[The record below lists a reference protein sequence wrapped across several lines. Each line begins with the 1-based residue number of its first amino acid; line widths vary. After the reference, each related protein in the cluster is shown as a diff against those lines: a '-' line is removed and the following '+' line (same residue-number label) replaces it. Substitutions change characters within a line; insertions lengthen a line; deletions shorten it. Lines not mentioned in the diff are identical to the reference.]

1 MFHTLNLQRLKMLS
15 LEQKQFRFLSWA
27 IAISTLILFLAS
39 SVRHA
44 LFQSS
49 FDLAIFDNAIYLISR
64 GQQPFVTFRGL
75 HILGDHAAWIIY
87 PLALLYKIYP
97 DIHWLFFIQALSLA
111 IGALPLWYLS
121 RATGL
126 KFSQSKTIVLA
137 YLLYPAIFNVNLFD
151 FHPEVIA
158 VPAMFGAILAVK
170 RDCLGWFV
178 AAIILILSCKAVLAL
193 TVIGMGVWLLVFN
206 KYKYSYGIIAL
217 ILGCGWFAIA
227 TQLIIPAFSGGE
239 AAAVDRYGYLGDS
252 VLDIAKNLI
261 IKPDLVLGKIFSLDS
276 LAYLLLLTIP
286 LWWGLS
292 PLHLMPLVAAAPI
305 LLINLLS
312 ESSAQRNLVHQYS
325 LPIIPWLFLSVIMAM
340 NSKHV
345 WLKSQR
351 NVLIWSAVA
360 FLALAKYGYF
370 GSIYLQTQDTW
381 NATSQA
387 IAQIDSKGGVLTT
400 TDIAPHL
407 THRQLLSLTDRDLNP
422 EELEKFAYILLNL
435 RHPGWG
441 SSPEIAEALLAKLKQ
456 ASTFELRFRQDDVFL
471 FTRISRP

>member
-1 MFHTLNLQRLKMLS
+1 MLS

-49 FDLAIFDNAIYLISR
+49 FDLAIFDNAIYLISQ

-121 RATGL
+121 RATEL
-126 KFSQSKTIVLA
+126 KFPQSKTIVLA

-158 VPAMFGAILAVK
+158 VPAIFGAILAVK

-193 TVIGMGVWLLVFN
+193 TVIGMGVWLLVFS
-206 KYKYSYGIIAL
+206 KSRYSYGIIAL
-217 ILGCGWFAIA
+217 VLGCGWFAIA

-239 AAAVDRYGYLGDS
+239 AAAVDRYGYLGNS
-252 VLDIAKNLI
+252 VIDIAKNLI

-292 PLHLMPLVAAAPI
+292 PLHLASLVPAAPI

-351 NVLIWSAVA
+351 NILIWSAVA

-370 GSIYLQTQDTW
+370 GSIYLQTIDTW
-381 NATSQA
+381 SATNQA

-407 THRQLLSLTDRDLNP
+407 THRLLLGLSDRDFDP
-422 EELEKFAYILLNL
+422 EELEKFQYILLNM

-441 SSPEIAEALLAKLKQ
+441 SSPKIAEALLAKLKQ
-456 ASTFELRFRQDDVFL
+456 ASTFELKFRQDDVFL

>member
-1 MFHTLNLQRLKMLS
+1 MLS

-39 SVRHA
+39 SVGHA

-87 PLALLYKIYP
+87 PLALFYKIYP
-97 DIHWLFFIQALSLA
+97 DIHWLFFLQALSLA

-158 VPAMFGAILAVK
+158 VPAIFGAILAAK
-170 RDCLGWFV
+170 RDCLWCFV

-193 TVIGMGVWLLVFN
+193 TVIGMGVWLLVS
-206 KYKYSYGIIAL
+206 KSRYSYGIIAL

-276 LAYLLLLTIP
+276 LTYLLLLTIP

-292 PLHLMPLVAAAPI
+292 PLHLASLVPATPI

-312 ESSAQRNLVHQYS
+312 QSSAQRNLVHQYS

-351 NVLIWSAVA
+351 NILIWSAVA

-370 GSIYLQTQDTW
+370 GSIYLQTLDTW
-381 NATSQA
+381 SATNQA
-387 IAQIDSKGGVLTT
+387 IAQIDSKGGVLTI

-407 THRQLLSLTDRDLNP
+407 THRPLLGLTDRDFDP

-456 ASTFELRFRQDDVFL
+456 ASTFELKFQQDDVFL

>member
-1 MFHTLNLQRLKMLS
+1 MLS
-15 LEQKQFRFLSWA
+15 LEQKQFRFLSLA

-49 FDLAIFDNAIYLISR
+49 FDLAIFDNAVYLISQ

-75 HILGDHAAWIIY
+75 HILGDHAAWIVY
-87 PLALLYKIYP
+87 PLTLLYKIYP
-97 DIHWLFFIQALSLA
+97 DIHWLFFVQAVSLA
-111 IGALPLWYLS
+111 FGALPLWYVS
-121 RATGL
+121 RTTGL
-126 KFSQSKTIVLA
+126 KFSQCKTLVLA

-158 VPAMFGAILAVK
+158 IPAIFGAILAVK
-170 RDCLGWFV
+170 RDSLGWFV

-193 TVIGMGVWLLVFN
+193 TVIGMGVWLLVSGR
-206 KYKYSYGIIAL
+206 YSYGIIAL
-217 ILGCGWFAIA
+217 VLGCAWFAIA
-227 TQLIIPAFSGGE
+227 TQLIIPTFSGGE

-252 VLDIAKNLI
+252 VIDIAKNLI
-261 IKPDLVLGKIFSLDS
+261 LKPNLVLGKIFSLDS
-276 LAYLLLLTIP
+276 LVYLVLLTVP

-292 PLHLMPLVAAAPI
+292 PLHLMPLVAAMPI

-325 LPIIPWLFLSVIMAM
+325 LPIIPWLFLCVIIAID
-340 NSKHV
+340 SKHV

-351 NVLIWSAVA
+351 NILIWSAVA

-370 GSIYLQTQDTW
+370 GSIYLQTLDTW
-381 NATSQA
+381 SATRQA
-387 IAQIDSKGGVLTT
+387 IAQIDSLGGVLTT
-400 TDIAPHL
+400 SNIAPHL
-407 THRQLLSLTDRDLNP
+407 THRQQLGLSDRNLDL
-422 EELEKFAYILLNL
+422 EELEKFEYILLDM

-441 SSPEIAEALLAKLKQ
+441 SSAEIAEALLAKLKQ
-456 ASTFELRFRQDDVFL
+456 ASTFQLKFRQNDVFL

>member
-1 MFHTLNLQRLKMLS
+1 MLS
-15 LEQKQFRFLSWA
+15 HEQKQFRFLSWA

-97 DIHWLFFIQALSLA
+97 DIHWLFFLQALSLA

-158 VPAMFGAILAVK
+158 VPAIFGAILAVK

-193 TVIGMGVWLLVFN
+193 TVIGMGVWLLVS
-206 KYKYSYGIIAL
+206 KYRYSYGIIAL

-261 IKPDLVLGKIFSLDS
+261 IKPDLVLGKAFSLDS

-292 PLHLMPLVAAAPI
+292 PLHLTSLVPATPI

-351 NVLIWSAVA
+351 NILIWSAVA

-381 NATSQA
+381 SATSQA
-387 IAQIDSKGGVLTT
+387 IAQIDSRGGVLTT

-407 THRQLLSLTDRDLNP
+407 THRPLLGLTDRDFDP

-456 ASTFELRFRQDDVFL
+456 ASTFELKFQQDDVFL

>member
-1 MFHTLNLQRLKMLS
+1 MLS

-49 FDLAIFDNAIYLISR
+49 FDLAIFDNAIYLISQ

-158 VPAMFGAILAVK
+158 VPAIFGAILAVK

-178 AAIILILSCKAVLAL
+178 AAIVLILSCKAVLAL
-193 TVIGMGVWLLVFN
+193 TVIGMGVWLLVFS
-206 KYKYSYGIIAL
+206 KSRYSYGIIAL

-252 VLDIAKNLI
+252 VLDIAKNMI
-261 IKPDLVLGKIFSLDS
+261 IKPNLVLGKVFSLDS

-292 PLHLMPLVAAAPI
+292 PLHLTSLVPATPI

-312 ESSAQRNLVHQYS
+312 QSSAQRNLVHQYS
-325 LPIIPWLFLSVIMAM
+325 LPIIPWLFLSVIMAI

-351 NVLIWSAVA
+351 NILIWSAVV

-370 GSIYLQTQDTW
+370 GSIYLQTLDTW
-381 NATSQA
+381 SATRQA
-387 IAQIDSKGGVLTT
+387 IAQIDSRGGVLTT

-407 THRQLLSLTDRDLNP
+407 THRPLLGLSDRDFDP

-456 ASTFELRFRQDDVFL
+456 ASTFELKFRQDDVFL

>member
-1 MFHTLNLQRLKMLS
+1 MLS
-15 LEQKQFRFLSWA
+15 LKQKQFRFLSWA

-49 FDLAIFDNAIYLISR
+49 FDLAIFDHAIYLISQ

-87 PLALLYKIYP
+87 LLALLYKIYP

-158 VPAMFGAILAVK
+158 VPAIFGAILAVK
-170 RDCLGWFV
+170 RDCEASRRHRLGWFV
-178 AAIILILSCKAVLAL
+178 AAIVLILSCKAVLAL
-193 TVIGMGVWLLVFN
+193 TVIGMGVWLLVSG
-206 KYKYSYGIIAL
+206 KYRYRYGIIAL
-217 ILGCGWFAIA
+217 VLGCGWFAIA

-292 PLHLMPLVAAAPI
+292 PLHLMPLVPATPI

-325 LPIIPWLFLSVIMAM
+325 LPIIPWLFFSVIMAM

-351 NVLIWSAVA
+351 NC
-360 FLALAKYGYF
+360 
-370 GSIYLQTQDTW
+370 
-381 NATSQA
+381 
-387 IAQIDSKGGVLTT
+387 
-400 TDIAPHL
+400 
-407 THRQLLSLTDRDLNP
+407 
-422 EELEKFAYILLNL
+422 LNL
-435 RHPGWG
+435 VG
-441 SSPEIAEALLAKLKQ
+441 SSIF
-456 ASTFELRFRQDDVFL
+456 SFG
-471 FTRISRP
+471 

>member
-1 MFHTLNLQRLKMLS
+1 MLS
-15 LEQKQFRFLSWA
+15 LEQKQFKFLSLA
-27 IAISTLILFLAS
+27 IAISSLILFLAS

-49 FDLAIFDNAIYLISR
+49 FDLAIFDHAVYLISQ

-75 HILGDHAAWIIY
+75 HILGDHAAWIVY
-87 PLALLYKIYP
+87 PLALLYKIHP
-97 DIHWLFFIQALSLA
+97 DIHWLFFIQAVSLA
-111 IGALPLWYLS
+111 SGALPLWYLS

-126 KFSQSKTIVLA
+126 KFSQCKTLVLA

-158 VPAMFGAILAVK
+158 IPAILGAILAVK
-170 RDCLGWFV
+170 RGRLGWFV

-193 TVIGMGVWLLVFN
+193 TVIGMGVWLLVSSR
-206 KYKYSYGIIAL
+206 YSYGIIAL
-217 ILGCGWFAIA
+217 VLGCAWFAIA
-227 TQLIIPAFSGGE
+227 TQLIIPTFSGGE

-252 VLDIAKNLI
+252 VIDIAKNLI
-261 IKPDLVLGKIFSLDS
+261 LKPDLVLGKVFSLDS
-276 LAYLLLLTIP
+276 LVYLVLLTVP

-292 PLHLMPLVAAAPI
+292 PLHSIPIVAAMPI

-325 LPIIPWLFLSVIMAM
+325 LPIIPWLFLCVIMAM

-351 NVLIWSAVA
+351 NILIWSAVA

-370 GSIYLQTQDTW
+370 GSIYLQTLDTW
-381 NATSQA
+381 SATSQA
-387 IAQIDSKGGVLTT
+387 IAQIDSQGGVLTT
-400 TDIAPHL
+400 SNIAPHL
-407 THRQLLSLTDRDLNP
+407 THRQHLGLTERNLDL
-422 EELEKFAYILLNL
+422 EELEKFEYILLDM

-441 SSPEIAEALLAKLKQ
+441 SSAVIAEALLAKLKQ
-456 ASTFELRFRQDDVFL
+456 ASTFQLKFRQDDVFL
-471 FTRISRP
+471 FTRISRS